1 VKTVALILVLIGL
14 ALSGCSSPHY
24 YWYNPDK
31 YLSEARQDC
40 RECYDEAVQQ
50 SSEDLANDYYSRSP
64 EMRPAP
70 FIRTQSD
77 RWSGTEFDALYD
89 STLWRS
95 NDRENLFHGC
105 MKSRGYHLVREDE
118 LSQHV
123 RKSSLRTGKVAGK

>member
-1 VKTVALILVLIGL
+1 MKTVASILVLIGL

-50 SSEDLANDYYSRSP
+50 SSEDLANDYYNRSP

-70 FIRTQSD
+70 FITTQSD

-95 NDRENLFHGC
+95 NDRENLFRGC

-118 LSQHV
+118 LGWKI